1 MVTGEMGTGDVE
13 SVAAVTRRAR
23 LESPV
28 ALAHDDVRVA
38 AERATSDSVGA
49 RLRARRE
56 TRGISL
62 RQFARQLDVSASF
75 ISQLETGKAKPSVAT
90 LYSICAALDMS
101 IDELFAAESAPARG
115 EVAAVETV
123 VERGVST
130 STGLRD
136 TLLKGWGGTS
146 GDERTHSPLVLPHE
160 RRALV
165 LDSGVTWQRLT
176 ATNHTHSDFM
186 FVRYDVGGSSTSDG
200 RLVRHA
206 GTEYGFVISGTLE
219 VTLGFETYRM
229 VAGDSISFDSEIPHR
244 LCNVGAEPVEA
255 IWFDQ
260 HYAHGGE

>member
-1 MVTGEMGTGDVE
+1 MVTGEMGTDDAEGV
-13 SVAAVTRRAR
+13 VPATRRVR
-23 LESPV
+23 RTTPMSNG
-28 ALAHDDVRVA
+28 HDDVRVA

-56 TRGISL
+56 AHGISL

-90 LYSICAALDMS
+90 LYSICAALEMS
-101 IDELFAAESAPARG
+101 IDELFAVEPPVAHDGAS
-115 EVAAVETV
+115 AAVGTEQ
-123 VERGVST
+123 GVST
-130 STGLRD
+130 SAGLRD
-136 TLLKGWGGTS
+136 TLLRGWGGS
-146 GDERTHSPLVLPHE
+146 PGEDRVRSPLVSPDE

-206 GTEYGFVISGTLE
+206 GIEYGFVISGTLE

-229 VAGDSISFDSEIPHR
+229 NPGDSISFDSEVPHR
-244 LCNVGAEPVEA
+244 LCNVGDVPVEA

-260 HYAHGGE
+260 HYAHVGE

>member
-1 MVTGEMGTGDVE
+1 MVTGEMGTDDAQA
-13 SVAAVTRRAR
+13 VAPTRRAR
-23 LESPV
+23 VTPPG
-28 ALAHDDVRVA
+28 ANGHDDVRVA

-56 TRGISL
+56 AHGISL

-101 IDELFAAESAPARG
+101 IDDLFAAESPPPR
-115 EVAAVETV
+115 ETGTPV
-123 VERGVST
+123 DPSVERGVST
-130 STGLRD
+130 SAGLRD
-136 TLLKGWGGTS
+136 TLLRGWGGS
-146 GDERTHSPLVLPHE
+146 PGEDRVRSPLVSPEE

-176 ATNHTHSDFM
+176 ATNHMHSDFM

-206 GTEYGFVISGTLE
+206 GIEYGFVISGTLE
-219 VTLGFETYRM
+219 VTLGFVTYRM
-229 VAGDSISFDSEIPHR
+229 NAGDSISFDSEVPHR
-244 LCNVGAEPVEA
+244 LCNVGDVPVEA

>member
-1 MVTGEMGTGDVE
+1 MVTGEMGTDDVG
-13 SVAAVTRRAR
+13 SVT
-23 LESPV
+23 PV
-28 ALAHDDVRVA
+28 ARRTRSASVGAHDDVRVA

-56 TRGISL
+56 ARGISL
-62 RQFARQLDVSASF
+62 RQFARELDVSASF

-101 IDELFAAESAPARG
+101 IDELFAVESSPALG
-115 EVAAVETV
+115 VDAVTEIVT
-123 VERGVST
+123 ERGVST
-130 STGLRD
+130 SAGLRD
-136 TLLKGWGGTS
+136 TLLRGWGGS
-146 GDERTHSPLVLPHE
+146 LSEDRTHSPLVSPQE

-206 GTEYGFVISGTLE
+206 GIEYGFVISGTLE
-219 VTLGFETYRM
+219 VTLGFESYRM
-229 VAGDSISFDSEIPHR
+229 AAGDSISFDSEIPHR
-244 LCNVGAEPVEA
+244 LCNVGDVPVEA

>member
-1 MVTGEMGTGDVE
+1 MVTGEMATDNAAGVVPPRRTRT
-13 SVAAVTRRAR
+13 VAAANGHDEVR
-23 LESPV
+23 L
-28 ALAHDDVRVA
+28 AT
-38 AERATSDSVGA
+38 ERATADSVGA
-49 RLRARRE
+49 RLRVRRE
-56 TRGISL
+56 ARGISL

-101 IDELFAAESAPARG
+101 IDELFAVEAPAPRDADSFVTSN
-115 EVAAVETV
+115 EQ
-123 VERGVST
+123 GVST
-130 STGLRD
+130 SAGQRD
-136 TLLKGWGGTS
+136 TLLRGWAGS
-146 GDERTHSPLVLPHE
+146 PGDDPVRSPLVSPSE

-176 ATNHTHSDFM
+176 ATNHPHSDFM

-229 VAGDSISFDSEIPHR
+229 NPGDSISFDSEVPHR
-244 LCNVGAEPVEA
+244 LSNVGDVPVEA